1 MGNWNHTINVV
12 FRGSAAFQCS
22 TNFKKKLFLPLFRLH
37 KKRPLKWKF
46 SSKWTIAFLRFA
58 CCHSHQQ
65 CKNVPVCKG
74 GLAVRVSTWER
85 GTTEKK
91 FVPDETGSREWR
103 QRKGCLGQG
112 KERTAL
118 SLDTQAKFTPC
129 GMKEKCFFSYS
140 YPFSC
145 HDYHPPFLFSSPLI
159 CVQMPF
165 LSFAHH
171 MCAKA
176 NCISHHMIIYTVT
189 SDS

>member
-1 MGNWNHTINVV
+1 MELKPHHQRSFPWKCR
-12 FRGSAAFQCS
+12 FPMF
-22 TNFKKKLFLPLFRLH
+22 FYFYFLPSFRLL
-37 KKRPLKWKF
+37 KKRPLKWKL
-46 SSKWTIAFLRFA
+46 SSKWTIALLRFT

-112 KERTAL
+112 KERTDL

-129 GMKEKCFFSYS
+129 GMKEKCFYRILTHFLVMSTI
-140 YPFSC
+140 P
-145 HDYHPPFLFSSPLI
+145 LFSFHLPWSVSRCLFFLLLTI
-159 CVQMPF
+159 CVQKPT
-165 LSFAHH
+165 A
-171 MCAKA
+171 
-176 NCISHHMIIYTVT
+176 
-189 SDS
+189 